1 MRIFIIVLLLI
12 AVVAGLAAAFLIVTT
27 PRSPAGIAVPLTPAQ
42 LELAGT
48 APADADLVALVPTAA
63 AVYAKLRA
71 NAITGD
77 AIETWT
83 KDRELPRPW
92 MVGSA
97 DLVLWRT
104 PAGTTYGF
112 RLDAL
117 RALLVRTY
125 LAFSGGD
132 VHVEGR
138 TFYFGPPPAGPR
150 LGSEIEAILRR
161 GEGLRGDA
169 LVVQRD
175 DGRAFPPIGRPAVS
189 AVTVSEGEA
198 TIVSR
203 APSDTP
209 AAAPQHRVTLARGP
223 LLSAWFGEPP
233 RIVRDL
239 DRLLP
244 GDISALLGDGGSMVL
259 YDVESGG
266 LLPRPH
272 GLFVVRD
279 TAESR
284 VAAAR
289 LTTLAELVGEIAY
302 EGDRILV
309 SVDRASL
316 PTYRKEEMA
325 ELPFPATSWAMRID
339 ADRMVPVLERL
350 GDNRGLRY
358 AAPRIHRS
366 VRDLRS
372 WIRHLSRAD
381 LIEAAVTTGGGREEL
396 RVRITAK

>member
-12 AVVAGLAAAFLIVTT
+12 AVLAGLAAVFLVATT

-42 LELAGT
+42 QELAGT
-48 APADADLVALVPTAA
+48 APADAELVALVPTAA
-63 AVYAKLRA
+63 AVYANLRA
-71 NAITGD
+71 NPITRD
-77 AIETWT
+77 AVEAWT

-92 MVGSA
+92 MVGGA
-97 DLVLWRT
+97 DLVLWRS

-117 RALLVRTY
+117 RALLVRGY
-125 LAFSGGD
+125 LAFAGGD
-132 VHVEGR
+132 VHIEGT

-150 LGSEIEAILRR
+150 LGSEIEALLQA
-161 GEGLRGDA
+161 GAGLRGDA
-169 LVVQRD
+169 LVIQRE

-189 AVTVSEGEA
+189 VVSVGGNEA

-203 APSDTP
+203 APADSV
-209 AAAPQHRVTLARGP
+209 AAGPEQRVTLARGP

-244 GDISALLGDGGSMVL
+244 GDISALLGDGGSIVL
-259 YDVESGG
+259 YDVDSGG
-266 LLPRPH
+266 LLPRPN

-279 TAESR
+279 TPESQT
-284 VAAAR
+284 AARR
-289 LTTLAELVGEIAY
+289 LTTLAELVGEIAQE
-302 EGDRILV
+302 EGRILV
-309 SVDRASL
+309 AIDRTSL
-316 PTYRKEEMA
+316 PIYRKEEMV
-325 ELPFPATSWAMRID
+325 ELPFPATSWALRID
-339 ADRMVPVLERL
+339 AARMAPVLERL
-350 GDNRGLRY
+350 GRNGGLRY

-372 WIRHLSRAD
+372 WIGPLSEAD
-381 LIEAAVTTGGGREEL
+381 LIEAAATTGGGREEL